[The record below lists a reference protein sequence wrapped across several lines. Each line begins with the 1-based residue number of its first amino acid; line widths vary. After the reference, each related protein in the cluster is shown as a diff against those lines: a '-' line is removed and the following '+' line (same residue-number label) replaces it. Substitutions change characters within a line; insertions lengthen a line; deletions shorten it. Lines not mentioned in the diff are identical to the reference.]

1 MEKHKYYV
9 KLGWV
14 DNNIDFFPLINP
26 YYDIQTSKY
35 YYYKLSI
42 K

>member
-1 MEKHKYYV
+1 MEKHKYHV

-14 DNNIDFFPLINP
+14 DNIDFFPPINP
-26 YYDIQTSKY
+26 YNDIQTSKY